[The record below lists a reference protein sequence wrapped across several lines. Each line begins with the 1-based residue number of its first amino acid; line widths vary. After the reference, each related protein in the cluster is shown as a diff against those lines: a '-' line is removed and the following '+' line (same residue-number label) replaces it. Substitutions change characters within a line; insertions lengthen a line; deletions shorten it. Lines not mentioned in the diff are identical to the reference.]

1 MIDTD
6 NFIFKSSNNIFSKV
20 RINLIRLAS
29 VAVVIF
35 SIFQFGENPIFFSI
49 FFLFGVAMFLLVGA
63 RVIIIYN
70 DSFRVGIDRILK
82 IGLFEYKYEFKELV
96 EVSVDI
102 PDEVVELMMERT
114 FEFKSKYR
122 FVVLPIERVQKAFWV
137 EIDRKKI
144 GEIVAQLNNLIKT
157 NSKTL

>member
-1 MIDTD
+1 
-6 NFIFKSSNNIFSKV
+6 
-20 RINLIRLAS
+20 
-29 VAVVIF
+29 
-35 SIFQFGENPIFFSI
+35 
-49 FFLFGVAMFLLVGA
+49 
-63 RVIIIYN
+63 
-70 DSFRVGIDRILK
+70 
-82 IGLFEYKYEFKELV
+82 
-96 EVSVDI
+96 
-102 PDEVVELMMERT
+102 MERT

>member
-1 MIDTD
+1 MSDTD
-6 NFIFKSSNNIFSKV
+6 NYIFKSSNNIFSKV

-35 SIFQFGENPIFFSI
+35 CIFQFGENPIFFSI

-70 DSFRVGIDRILK
+70 DSFRVGIDGILK
-82 IGLFEYKYEFKELV
+82 IGMFEYKYEFKELV

-102 PDEVVELMMERT
+102 L
-114 FEFKSKYR
+114 
-122 FVVLPIERVQKAFWV
+122 
-137 EIDRKKI
+137 
-144 GEIVAQLNNLIKT
+144 
-157 NSKTL
+157 